1 MQLNKLNEQAKQLN
15 LSAVT
20 ISKGLRY
27 GMFDSLFLG
36 QGIEFDSCREYSL
49 NDDIRYIDWNLT
61 ARSGRPFIKLYKE
74 EHDVTIFVI
83 VDASASMHS
92 FSEIGISYFEK
103 AIELASLF
111 LFAGQH
117 LNCQVGGLVFAEEI
131 KKFWMPKTGKDFVF
145 SIIHSLQK
153 FSSKENSGSDLNL
166 AFDIAGKILDK
177 HSLIIIIS
185 DFKIKNYAGKLSV
198 LTKFHD
204 VIALKIFSKFD
215 RELPKAGLLPIY
227 DTENKQSIFVNTLS
241 KKNIQDYE
249 KKFLQ
254 KIIAW
259 ENFCIDAGVL
269 PCKISVKDNSVKVLN
284 DFLLSAEN
292 KYEAINLFK
301 RKQAQ
306 VI

>member
-1 MQLNKLNEQAKQLN
+1 MQLSKLSEQAKQLN
-15 LSAVT
+15 LSAIT

-61 ARSGRPFIKLYKE
+61 ARSGKPFIKLYKE
-74 EHDVTIFVI
+74 EHDVTLFVI
-83 VDASASMHS
+83 VDASASMQT

-103 AIELASLF
+103 ATELASLF

-117 LNCQVGGLVFAEEI
+117 LNCQIGGLVFAEEI
-131 KKFWMPKTGKDFVF
+131 KKLWMPKTGKDFVF
-145 SIIHSLQK
+145 SIIHNLQK
-153 FSSKENSGSDLNL
+153 LRNEENKGSNLNV

-185 DFKIKNYAGKLSV
+185 DFKIKNYADKLSV

-204 VIALKIFSKFD
+204 VIAIKIFS
-215 RELPKAGLLPIY
+215 ELDSKLPEVGLLPIQ
-227 DTENKQSIFVNTLS
+227 DLENEQSIFINTSS

-249 KKFLQ
+249 KNFLQ
-254 KIIAW
+254 KTLMW
-259 ENFCIDAGVL
+259 ENSCIDAGVL
-269 PCKISVKDNSVKVLN
+269 PCRISVKDNSVKVIS
-284 DFLLSAEN
+284 DFLLSAKN
-292 KYEAINLFK
+292 KYEAINRFK

-306 VI
+306 GI